1 MKFAPLVLKHLRKN
15 WIRTLSTVLAMSVCI
30 FLFCVLQTVIAA
42 VNFGLHA
49 GSTRRLVV
57 RDYVSLANNLPIN
70 YKQKIAAMPGVTD
83 TTIVSWFG
91 GIYRDPKN
99 FFANL
104 AVEPEAFLRIY
115 PEIMLPPDQ
124 KAAWLSDVRGAIIGR
139 KLAQR
144 FGWKIG
150 DHVQLESFIPP
161 YRVGKPFDFV
171 VDGIYDTDEARYP
184 GTDLNSMYFN
194 FKYLYEATGQ
204 RVGIGTLTVQID
216 DPVARGRNLARTS
229 TQRSRTATIQTKT
242 ETEQAFRAG
251 FVALAGNLAL
261 LLNVIGMAV
270 AFTILLV
277 TANTMSIAVRERQQE
292 IAVLKTLGFS
302 SGLVMTLILSEA
314 LLLGLMGGLLG
325 ILFARGIIAVLV
337 NVPFLGDVLR
347 GFPSLGLVAADR
359 FAGRRHRV
367 AAGIAGG
374 IHPRAAGL
382 SCAHHRSIEAGVRW
396 RSLFATTFAICG
408 QRWKVTLLAIF
419 GIALV
424 VAAVV
429 VIASMSAGFQ
439 AALRS
444 TGSDNNAIVTQ
455 RGSHVGAD
463 VVDQHRQRADHHD
476 RSAHRAR
483 QRRHAAGLVRDRGD
497 RQQTE
502 EERQPADQHHAARRD
517 ARGLQGAQRHQAGRG
532 TDVRAR
538 PVRGHRRQED
548 LRPRE
553 WAEHRRHL
561 EGAAQGL
568 QGGRACSPPMAAR
581 SKARCGATTT
591 RWVRR
596 WDATA
601 DASRSP
607 CG

>member
-30 FLFCVLQTVIAA
+30 FLVCVLQTVIAA
-42 VNFGLHA
+42 VDFGLHA

-70 YKQKIAAMPGVTD
+70 YKQKVAAMPGVTD
-83 TTIVSWFG
+83 TTIVTWFG

-139 KLAQR
+139 KLAER
-144 FGWKIG
+144 FGWKVG
-150 DHVQLESFIPP
+150 STFQLESFIPP

-184 GTDLNSMYFN
+184 GTDLSSMYFN
-194 FKYLYEATGQ
+194 FKYLYEAAGQ
-204 RVGIGTLTVQID
+204 RVGIGTLTVQIA
-216 DPVARGRNLARTS
+216 DPSQAGAISKEIDGAFENS
-229 TQRSRTATIQTKT
+229 DNQTKT

-325 ILFARGIIAVLV
+325 IAFARYIIKGLTY
-337 NVPFLGDVLR
+337 VPFLGDVLR
-347 GFPSLGLVAADR
+347 AFPNLGLSPGIASLGV
-359 FAGRRHRV
+359 
-367 AAGIAGG
+367 
-374 IHPRAAGL
+374 GL
-382 SCAHHRSIEAGVRW
+382 ALALG
-396 RSLFATTFAICG
+396 
-408 QRWKVTLLAIF
+408 LLAGFIP
-419 GIALV
+419 ALL
-424 VAAVV
+424 AYRSR
-429 VIASMSAGFQ
+429 ITE
-439 AALRS
+439 ALRQ
-444 TGSDNNAIVTQ
+444 V
-455 RGSHVGAD
+455 
-463 VVDQHRQRADHHD
+463 
-476 RSAHRAR
+476 
-483 QRRHAAGLVRDRGD
+483 
-497 RQQTE
+497 
-502 EERQPADQHHAARRD
+502 
-517 ARGLQGAQRHQAGRG
+517 
-532 TDVRAR
+532 
-538 PVRGHRRQED
+538 
-548 LRPRE
+548 
-553 WAEHRRHL
+553 
-561 EGAAQGL
+561 
-568 QGGRACSPPMAAR
+568 
-581 SKARCGATTT
+581 
-591 RWVRR
+591 
-596 WDATA
+596 
-601 DASRSP
+601 
-607 CG
+607 

>member
-15 WIRTLSTVLAMSVCI
+15 WLRTTSTVVAMSVCI

-70 YKQKIAAMPGVTD
+70 YKQKIAAIPGVTD

-115 PEIMLPPDQ
+115 PEIMLPPEQ
-124 KAAWLSDVRGAIIGR
+124 KAKWLSDVRGAIIGR

-144 FGWKIG
+144 FGWKVG
-150 DHVQLESFIPP
+150 DAFQLESFIPP

-171 VDGIYDTDEARYP
+171 VDGIYDTDEAKYP
-184 GTDLNSMYFN
+184 GTDLSSMYFN
-194 FKYLYEATGQ
+194 YKYLYEATGQ
-204 RVGIGTLTVQID
+204 RVGIGTLTAQID
-216 DPVARGRNLARTS
+216 DPSHAGAMSKLIDQTFENS
-229 TQRSRTATIQTKT
+229 DNQTKT

-325 ILFARGIIAVLV
+325 ILIARGIINLLKL
-337 NVPFLGDVLR
+337 VPFLGDVLR
-347 GFPSLGLVAADR
+347 AFPNLGLSPEVAAL
-359 FAGRRHRV
+359 
-367 AAGIAGG
+367 
-374 IHPRAAGL
+374 GL
-382 SCAHHRSIEAGVRW
+382 
-396 RSLFATTFAICG
+396 
-408 QRWKVTLLAIF
+408 
-419 GIALV
+419 GIALLLGFL
-424 VAAVV
+424 
-429 VIASMSAGFQ
+429 AGFIP
-439 AALRS
+439 ALLAYRARITDALRQ
-444 TGSDNNAIVTQ
+444 V
-455 RGSHVGAD
+455 
-463 VVDQHRQRADHHD
+463 
-476 RSAHRAR
+476 
-483 QRRHAAGLVRDRGD
+483 
-497 RQQTE
+497 
-502 EERQPADQHHAARRD
+502 
-517 ARGLQGAQRHQAGRG
+517 
-532 TDVRAR
+532 
-538 PVRGHRRQED
+538 
-548 LRPRE
+548 
-553 WAEHRRHL
+553 
-561 EGAAQGL
+561 
-568 QGGRACSPPMAAR
+568 
-581 SKARCGATTT
+581 
-591 RWVRR
+591 
-596 WDATA
+596 
-601 DASRSP
+601 
-607 CG
+607 

>member
-30 FLFCVLQTVIAA
+30 FLVCVLQTVIAA
-42 VNFGLHA
+42 VDFGLHA

-57 RDYVSLANNLPIN
+57 RDYVSLANNLPIS
-70 YKQKIAAMPGVTD
+70 YKQKIAAIPGVTD

-91 GIYRDPKN
+91 GVYRDPKN

-144 FGWKIG
+144 FNWKLG
-150 DHVQLESFIPP
+150 DHIQLESFIPP

-184 GTDLNSMYFN
+184 GTNLDSMYFN

-216 DPVARGRNLARTS
+216 DPSHAGAMS
-229 TQRSRTATIQTKT
+229 KAIDATFDNSDNPTKT

-302 SGLVMTLILSEA
+302 SLLVMTLILSEA

-337 NVPFLGDVLR
+337 NVPFLGDILR
-347 GFPSLGLVAADR
+347 GFPSLGLSPQIASL
-359 FAGRRHRV
+359 
-367 AAGIAGG
+367 GIGMALLLG
-374 IHPRAAGL
+374 
-382 SCAHHRSIEAGVRW
+382 
-396 RSLFATTFAICG
+396 
-408 QRWKVTLLAIF
+408 LLAGFIP
-419 GIALV
+419 ALL
-424 VAAVV
+424 AYRAR
-429 VIASMSAGFQ
+429 ITE
-439 AALRS
+439 ALRQ
-444 TGSDNNAIVTQ
+444 V
-455 RGSHVGAD
+455 
-463 VVDQHRQRADHHD
+463 
-476 RSAHRAR
+476 
-483 QRRHAAGLVRDRGD
+483 
-497 RQQTE
+497 
-502 EERQPADQHHAARRD
+502 
-517 ARGLQGAQRHQAGRG
+517 
-532 TDVRAR
+532 
-538 PVRGHRRQED
+538 
-548 LRPRE
+548 
-553 WAEHRRHL
+553 
-561 EGAAQGL
+561 
-568 QGGRACSPPMAAR
+568 
-581 SKARCGATTT
+581 
-591 RWVRR
+591 
-596 WDATA
+596 
-601 DASRSP
+601 
-607 CG
+607 

>member
-30 FLFCVLQTVIAA
+30 FLVCVLETVIAA
-42 VNFGLHA
+42 VNFGLTA
-49 GSTRRLVV
+49 GSTRRLVT

-83 TTIVSWFG
+83 TTIVTWFG

-115 PEIMLPPDQ
+115 PEIMLPADQ
-124 KAAWLSDVRGAIIGR
+124 KAAWLRDVRGAIIGR

-144 FGWKIG
+144 FGWKVG
-150 DHVQLESFIPP
+150 DAFQLESFIPP

-184 GTDLNSMYFN
+184 GTDLSSMYFN
-194 FKYLYEATGQ
+194 FKYLYEASGQ
-204 RVGIGTLTVQID
+204 RVGIGTLTVQIAD
-216 DPVARGRNLARTS
+216 ASQAGAISKEIDGAFENS
-229 TQRSRTATIQTKT
+229 DNQTKT

-325 ILFARGIIAVLV
+325 ILIARGIIALLV

-347 GFPSLGLVAADR
+347 AFPNLGLSP
-359 FAGRRHRV
+359 
-367 AAGIAGG
+367 GIA
-374 IHPRAAGL
+374 AL
-382 SCAHHRSIEAGVRW
+382 GVGMA
-396 RSLFATTFAICG
+396 LALG
-408 QRWKVTLLAIF
+408 LLAGF
-419 GIALV
+419 VPALM
-424 VAAVV
+424 AYRSR
-429 VIASMSAGFQ
+429 ITE
-439 AALRS
+439 ALRQ
-444 TGSDNNAIVTQ
+444 V
-455 RGSHVGAD
+455 
-463 VVDQHRQRADHHD
+463 
-476 RSAHRAR
+476 
-483 QRRHAAGLVRDRGD
+483 
-497 RQQTE
+497 
-502 EERQPADQHHAARRD
+502 
-517 ARGLQGAQRHQAGRG
+517 
-532 TDVRAR
+532 
-538 PVRGHRRQED
+538 
-548 LRPRE
+548 
-553 WAEHRRHL
+553 
-561 EGAAQGL
+561 
-568 QGGRACSPPMAAR
+568 
-581 SKARCGATTT
+581 
-591 RWVRR
+591 
-596 WDATA
+596 
-601 DASRSP
+601 
-607 CG
+607 

>member
-30 FLFCVLQTVIAA
+30 FLVCILQTVIAA

-57 RDYVSLANNLPIN
+57 RDYVSLANNLPIS
-70 YKQKIAAMPGVTD
+70 YKQKIAAIPGVTD

-91 GIYRDPKN
+91 GVYRDPKN

-144 FGWKIG
+144 FGWKLG

-184 GTDLNSMYFN
+184 GTNLDSMYFN

-204 RVGIGTLTVQID
+204 RVGIGTLTAEID
-216 DPVARGRNLARTS
+216 DPSHAGAMS
-229 TQRSRTATIQTKT
+229 KAIDATFDNSDNPTKT

-302 SGLVMTLILSEA
+302 SLLVMTLILSEA

-337 NVPFLGDVLR
+337 NVPFLGDILR
-347 GFPSLGLVAADR
+347 GFPSLGLSPQIASL
-359 FAGRRHRV
+359 
-367 AAGIAGG
+367 GIGMALLLG
-374 IHPRAAGL
+374 
-382 SCAHHRSIEAGVRW
+382 
-396 RSLFATTFAICG
+396 
-408 QRWKVTLLAIF
+408 LLAGFIP
-419 GIALV
+419 ALL
-424 VAAVV
+424 AYRAR
-429 VIASMSAGFQ
+429 ITE
-439 AALRS
+439 ALRQ
-444 TGSDNNAIVTQ
+444 V
-455 RGSHVGAD
+455 
-463 VVDQHRQRADHHD
+463 
-476 RSAHRAR
+476 
-483 QRRHAAGLVRDRGD
+483 
-497 RQQTE
+497 
-502 EERQPADQHHAARRD
+502 
-517 ARGLQGAQRHQAGRG
+517 
-532 TDVRAR
+532 
-538 PVRGHRRQED
+538 
-548 LRPRE
+548 
-553 WAEHRRHL
+553 
-561 EGAAQGL
+561 
-568 QGGRACSPPMAAR
+568 
-581 SKARCGATTT
+581 
-591 RWVRR
+591 
-596 WDATA
+596 
-601 DASRSP
+601 
-607 CG
+607 